1 MKKLLFLPLLAICSI
16 VYATPPDTVVIQT
29 TAVCG
34 TCKKTIEKDLSF
46 EKGVES
52 ADLDVESKKLTVIYD
67 AGKTSPDK
75 IRHRVAKI
83 GYDADDVKKDPKGFK
98 RLPDCCK
105 KDCSS
110 H

>member
-1 MKKLLFLPLLAICSI
+1 MKKLIFFAAIFYSCSLLA
-16 VYATPPDTVVIQT
+16 ATADTVLIKT
-29 TAVCG
+29 SAVCG

-52 ADLDVESKKLTVIYD
+52 SNLDVDTKMLTVIYD
-67 AGKTSPDK
+67 PAKTSADK

-105 KDCSS
+105 KECSS